1 MAANV
6 DPDLIDFQPPTKLLK
21 TSSGRKFNPP
31 ATDEDIAILSKGCVP
46 KNTVKSNAWALRVFH
61 DWIAER
67 NQGTSDSA
75 PKCPHDLFENPESE
89 VLNYWLSRFVSEVR
103 KQNGQPYPPHAV
115 SIYFCQACRG

>member
-31 ATDEDIAILSKGCVP
+31 TTDEDIAILSKGCVP
-46 KNTVKSNAWALRVFH
+46 KNTVKSNAWALLVFH

-75 PKCPHDLFENPESE
+75 PKCPHDLLRIPK
-89 VLNYWLSRFVSEVR
+89 VR
-103 KQNGQPYPPHAV
+103 YLITGFPG
-115 SIYFCQACRG
+115 S